1 MVKNI
6 FQFYQNPYACF
17 NTGNKE
23 SLREK
28 VMVIKRSYLIS
39 LGARV
44 VQPLFIP

>member
-17 NTGNKE
+17 STGKE